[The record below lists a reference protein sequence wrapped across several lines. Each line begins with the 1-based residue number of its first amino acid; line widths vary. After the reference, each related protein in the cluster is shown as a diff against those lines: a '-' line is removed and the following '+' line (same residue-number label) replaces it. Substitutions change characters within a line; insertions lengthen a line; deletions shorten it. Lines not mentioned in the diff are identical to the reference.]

1 MDAWEKEGLRF
12 ARGQS
17 AFVHRWMMLVELRV
31 LHRLAEGPLP
41 LAALAGPAGVPVE
54 RMFLLTPKVGGEAP
68 KGAPAGGRV
77 EFSLQ

>member
-31 LHRLAEGPLP
+31 LPSVVAFR
-41 LAALAGPAGVPVE
+41 
-54 RMFLLTPKVGGEAP
+54 LLTRFRRERLLGET
-68 KGAPAGGRV
+68 
-77 EFSLQ
+77 